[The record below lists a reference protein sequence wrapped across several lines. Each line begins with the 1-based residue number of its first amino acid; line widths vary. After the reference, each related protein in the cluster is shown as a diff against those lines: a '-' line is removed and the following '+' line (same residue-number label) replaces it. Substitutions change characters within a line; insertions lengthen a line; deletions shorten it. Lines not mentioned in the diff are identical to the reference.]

1 MAKTYDLDFN
11 GYWQDKNKSGLPHVP
26 GIYCVYKGTLQP
38 GDTVL
43 LDKIVYIGEA
53 EDINSRHNDSQHEH
67 YNDFVKVCGGVD
79 HIWYSYA
86 KVLGGETERK
96 HVENAL
102 IYELQPKINNK
113 GKQSFDYKKTTINS
127 SGAKIGVPNT
137 FTIEDG
143 GWELDV

>member
-1 MAKTYDLDFN
+1 MAKTYNLEFK
-11 GYWQDKNKSGLPHVP
+11 GYYQDKSGLPSDP
-26 GIYCVYKGTLQP
+26 GVYVVSKGTLNQN
-38 GDTVL
+38 GFVSISE
-43 LDKIVYIGEA
+43 IVYVGEA

-67 YNDFVKVCGGVD
+67 YNDFVKVCGGAD
-79 HIWYSYA
+79 HVWYSYT

-96 HVENAL
+96 RVENAL
-102 IYELQPKINNK
+102 IYELQPKINSK

-127 SGAKIGVPNT
+127 SGANIGIPNT